1 MGETVTQAEL
11 VTMEIG
17 HNIPASGS
25 VEPFITNSFGI
36 FYFGHCDTACRRIIH
51 LCPYVLA
58 GWRSYSKTQSDNTSF
73 I

>member
-25 VEPFITNSFGI
+25 VEPFITNSIGI
-36 FYFGHCDTACRRIIH
+36 HCDTAC
-51 LCPYVLA
+51 
-58 GWRSYSKTQSDNTSF
+58 TS
-73 I
+73 IYAPMY